1 MKIGGGG
8 GVFFLGMLCIYRFDY
23 VHSVFCC
30 LQYRETV
37 VGGYLASWWV
47 GQKKCNR
54 CQKENNLKIYY
65 SNQKSLFI
73 LIKSNVKTSQR
84 FSFKPTSAGQID
96 RSRTSTQI

>member
-1 MKIGGGG
+1 M
-8 GVFFLGMLCIYRFDY
+8 GMLSIYRFGY
-23 VHSVFCC
+23 VHSVVCC
-30 LQYRETV
+30 LQYRERV
-37 VGGYLASWWV
+37 VGGHLASWWV
-47 GQKKCNR
+47 GQKECNR

-73 LIKSNVKTSQR
+73 LIKTNVKTSQR